1 MAVGVVHVF
10 EVIDI
15 HDDETERTLRGR
27 ILAKDRKVTVEFP
40 GVRNVQSR
48 IKPGLPR
55 IRTSRVDGLASEW
68 RDLHQ
73 RCILYRGGHACPHED
88 AGDLAFPFQSRNRA
102 KPFLFSADEYCGGPP
117 SIRPIE
123 VGPESCRTVLLGFP
137 LRGVR
142 RTRSITPG

>member
-1 MAVGVVHVF
+1 MAVGVAHVF

-15 HDDETERTLRGR
+15 HDDGTERTVRGR

-102 KPFLFSADEYCGGPP
+102 KPFLFSADEYCGRAALQFVQLK
-117 SIRPIE
+117 SVRKAAVQCSYISAARR
-123 VGPESCRTVLLGFP
+123 SSYTVNH
-137 LRGVR
+137 
-142 RTRSITPG
+142 S